1 MLRRVE
7 QQKQPAGTI
16 LVGDDEAPVLRVV
29 QRILQRSGYIVIPAE
44 DGQAAVEA
52 FEAHEGTIDA
62 VILDITMPRLSG
74 TDAARQIRAL
84 DPNVKI
90 IISSGYEAAT
100 ATSNIEHGV
109 ISGFLQKPFTPN
121 DLRATMQEVLSS

>member
-1 MLRRVE
+1 M
-7 QQKQPAGTI
+7 
-16 LVGDDEAPVLRVV
+16 GDDEAPVLRVV
-29 QRILQRSGYIVIPAE
+29 QRILKRSGYIVIPAE

-52 FEAHEGTIDA
+52 FRAHEGTIDA

-74 TDAARQIRAL
+74 TDAARQIREI

-90 IISSGYEAAT
+90 MISSGYEAAT
-100 ATSNIEHGV
+100 ATSNLEDGL

-121 DLRATMQEVLSS
+121 DLRTAIEEILSS

>member
-1 MLRRVE
+1 M
-7 QQKQPAGTI
+7 
-16 LVGDDEAPVLRVV
+16 GDDEAPVLRVV
-29 QRILQRSGYIVIPAE
+29 QRILKRSGFLVIPAE
-44 DGQAAVEA
+44 DGQAAVDA
-52 FEAHEGTIDA
+52 FKAHEGAIDA

-90 IISSGYEAAT
+90 MISSGYEAAT
-100 ATSNIEHGV
+100 ATSNIEEGI

-121 DLRATMQEVLSS
+121 DLRTAIQDLLDG